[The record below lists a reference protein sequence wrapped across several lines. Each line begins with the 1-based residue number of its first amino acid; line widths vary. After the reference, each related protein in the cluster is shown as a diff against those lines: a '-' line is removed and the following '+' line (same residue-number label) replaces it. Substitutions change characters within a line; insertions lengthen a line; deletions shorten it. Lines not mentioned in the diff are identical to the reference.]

1 VTVLLPPP
9 TDNAFM
15 QFLQT
20 EGALSASAAQ
30 AVEKEAASKGR
41 SLVGTACDL
50 GAITERQASE
60 LLAKK
65 FGCASY
71 DLPPLRP
78 GDERPFKDT
87 LPPPWLMRGR
97 VVPFALEGDSLS
109 VAVADPLALQQAK
122 RAIAQAKQT
131 AMISNPDALGDKG
144 VGIDYAKYNTVIY
157 VTTLTMME
165 NYLQSLSGNDAP
177 ARAPQDGM
185 RPEELGAQKKVP
197 SPREA
202 IMQSLMQREGAKQAP
217 RKVFSSGA
225 DIIQFV
231 NEIIKEAVQ
240 KRASDVH
247 MEKFEKKARIRFR
260 CDGVL
265 KDIGEHEDFLFKH
278 YSSITTRI
286 KILSALD
293 ISEKRLPQDGGINFQ
308 HEKIKVDIRV
318 SILPAI
324 YGERVVMRIVDQ
336 KASQFK
342 MDDLGLEPEPFKL
355 LKKAAFAPQGMVLV
369 TGPTGSG
376 KSTTL
381 YAILKE
387 RNTEDV
393 NILTAEDP
401 VEFELEGVGQV
412 RVREDIGLSFSAVLR
427 SFLRQDPEMIMVG
440 EIRDKE
446 TCDIAVKAALTGHL
460 VLSTLHTND
469 SVATITR
476 LLNMGVP
483 AYLITA
489 SVTVIVAQR
498 LVRVNCKE
506 CSAPDEQDPHER
518 MLAIGMNE
526 KEIAG
531 AAPMVGKGCDACDHT
546 GVRGRLAVHEVLYM
560 TPSLKAAILAE
571 ANEIELREAATKDGF
586 VDMQSVARLKVAMGK
601 VAIQEF
607 MRTMV
612 I

>member
-1 VTVLLPPP
+1 MTVLLPPP
-9 TDNAFM
+9 TDTAFM
-15 QFLQT
+15 QFLQS
-20 EGALSASAAQ
+20 EGAIAAP
-30 AVEKEAASKGR
+30 ALKSVEKEAGAKGK
-41 SLVGTACDL
+41 SLTGTACDL
-50 GAITERQASE
+50 GVITERLAAD

-65 FGCASY
+65 FACDKY

-78 GDERPFKDT
+78 GEERPFKDL
-87 LPPPWLMRGR
+87 LPPPWLMRQR
-97 VVPFALEGDSLS
+97 IVPFSLEGSSLS

-122 RAIAQAKQT
+122 RSIAQAKQA
-131 AMISNPDALGDKG
+131 AMISNPDTLGEKN
-144 VGIDYAKYNTVIY
+144 VGLDYAKYDTVIY
-157 VTTLTMME
+157 VCTLTMME
-165 NYLQSLSGNDAP
+165 NYLQSLSGSEAP
-177 ARAPQDGM
+177 KSPPGVNAAA
-185 RPEELGAQKKVP
+185 LGAEKKPVM
-197 SPREA
+197 SPRDA
-202 IMQSLMQREGAKQAP
+202 VMQSLMQREGKQTP
-217 RKVFSSGA
+217 RKVFSSGG

-231 NEIIKEAVQ
+231 NEIIKEAVRH
-240 KRASDVH
+240 RASDVH
-247 MEKFEKKARIRFR
+247 IEKFEKKARIRFR

-265 KDIGEHEDFLFKH
+265 RDIGEHEDFLLKH

-286 KILSALD
+286 KILSSLD
-293 ISEKRLPQDGGINFQ
+293 ISEKRLPQDGGIAFQ

-387 RNTEDV
+387 RNTDDV

-469 SVATITR
+469 SVGTITR

-483 AYLITA
+483 AFLITA
-489 SVTVIVAQR
+489 SVTAIVAQR
-498 LVRVNCKE
+498 LVRVNCAH
-506 CSAPDEQDPHER
+506 CSEPDEQDARER
-518 MLAIGMNE
+518 MLAIGM
-526 KEIAG
+526 KEEDIAT
-531 AAPMVGKGCDACDHT
+531 AAPMIGKGCDECDNT
-546 GVRGRLAVHEVLYM
+546 GVRGRMAAHEVLYM
-560 TPSLKAAILAE
+560 TPLLKEGILRD
-571 ANEIELREAATKDGF
+571 ANELELREIAENDGF
-586 VDMQSVARLKVAMGK
+586 ITMQTVGLMKVASGK
-601 VAIQEF
+601 VAIKEF
-607 MRTMV
+607 LRTMMV
-612 I
+612 